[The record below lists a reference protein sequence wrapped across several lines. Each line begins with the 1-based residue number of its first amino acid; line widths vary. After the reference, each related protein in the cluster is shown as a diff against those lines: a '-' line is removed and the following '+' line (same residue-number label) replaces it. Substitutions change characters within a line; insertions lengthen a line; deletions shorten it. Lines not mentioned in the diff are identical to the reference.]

1 MSKKQFLSCILII
14 FTVIFSFAGCG
25 ANSVKIYIGNSEK
38 AGTKLVQGESVRV
51 VQTKESIEENNLFFS
66 KNSNNEYDN
75 LYFNFE
81 GGDIKSVDVTSSNH
95 SVLYEHIP
103 DRYTYCVEVFP
114 IAFYVSLDDFDTMY
128 YSNLGEFTFNQDWNS
143 GKYDD
148 VRNVYFNGMSSEEI
162 TDYNE
167 SLSSDG
173 AFISGFGSS
182 DRETNI
188 SNYGDS
194 NKIEPFERY
203 VMVDGICEKVNF
215 DTGVIIYTVSKSSDK
230 PTDSVNLQIVN
241 QDNTASSSN
250 GDGTHSFLYR
260 YELLFYKSQQKAME
274 SKGSFNYSD
283 LQGETI
289 EITVKYT
296 DKRIENY
303 SVEITFDSNGNII
316 ATLR

>member
-1 MSKKQFLSCILII
+1 MNKKFYLSLLLICAAI
-14 FTVIFSFAGCG
+14 TLFPGCETG
-25 ANSVKIYIGNSEK
+25 SVKIYIGNSEK
-38 AGTKLVQGESVRV
+38 AGTQLVQGENVHIA
-51 VQTKESIEENNLFFS
+51 QTKESIKENNLFFS

-81 GGDIKSVDVTSSNH
+81 GGNIKSVDVTSSNH

-103 DRYTYCVEVFP
+103 DRYTYCVEEFP

-128 YSNLGEFTFNQDWNS
+128 YSNLGVFTFSQDWNS

-162 TDYNE
+162 IEYND
-167 SLSSDG
+167 SLNSDG
-173 AFISGFGSS
+173 TFINGFGSS

-241 QDNTASSSN
+241 QDNTASSSD